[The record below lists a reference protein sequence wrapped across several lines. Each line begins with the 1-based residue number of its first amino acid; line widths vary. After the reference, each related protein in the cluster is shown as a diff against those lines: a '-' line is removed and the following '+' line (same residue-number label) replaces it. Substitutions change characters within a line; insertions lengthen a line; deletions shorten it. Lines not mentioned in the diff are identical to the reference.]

1 MIESPTCQ
9 FDFNLQELQ
18 LADQYND
25 EIVTSIEVDS
35 KVDSLQAMP
44 TQPFDI
50 DETLPPSAMPTLAVN
65 CSFSDISYRR

>member
-1 MIESPTCQ
+1 MLLLIKALHDDKITNLPI
-9 FDFNLQELQ
+9 DFNLQELQ

-35 KVDSLQAMP
+35 LQTML

-50 DETLPPSAMPTLAVN
+50 DETLPLHQQ
-65 CSFSDISYRR
+65 CLL